1 MMRWQ
6 NSLRAHGSV
15 DWVIVVV
22 ESNDSKKKNKAN
34 ILPRSSILD
43 KIRSDFCNKQ
53 NDRCGQW
60 VNKYNVQFY
69 DIYVYFCVF
78 LIFHHSIQL
87 WVQKNKKVCFLQ
99 WQMCGSVGP
108 FEGVISVSGFLEF
121 HAAQAANSAPHVLH
135 QEPGTLR
142 RWHAYASG
150 ETYPAWL
157 ELLRILHGSGRETN
171 SDRADSLHRRS

>member
-53 NDRCGQW
+53 NDRYGQW
-60 VNKYNVQFY
+60 GNKYIGQFY
-69 DIYVYFCVF
+69 DI
-78 LIFHHSIQL
+78 
-87 WVQKNKKVCFLQ
+87 
-99 WQMCGSVGP
+99 
-108 FEGVISVSGFLEF
+108 
-121 HAAQAANSAPHVLH
+121 
-135 QEPGTLR
+135 
-142 RWHAYASG
+142 
-150 ETYPAWL
+150 
-157 ELLRILHGSGRETN
+157 
-171 SDRADSLHRRS
+171 